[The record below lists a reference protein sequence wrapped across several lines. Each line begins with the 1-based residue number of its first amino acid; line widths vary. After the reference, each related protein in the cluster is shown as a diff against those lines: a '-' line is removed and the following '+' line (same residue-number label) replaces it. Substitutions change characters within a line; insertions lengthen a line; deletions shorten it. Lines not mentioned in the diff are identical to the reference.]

1 MWRINCKEHRGI
13 VRGHFTKNFDIN
25 FVDSSTF
32 WDTYFKE
39 HVTMNFLV
47 TREAIWNTSHVTQKA
62 AFPCTSYLSLS
73 TNQNAYFLF
82 IRETHENIIYYTR
95 TLHYFAFFY
104 ILHIDQ
110 VSVWLLKL
118 QIFKIDKF
126 HLHFLSSIFHS

>member
-1 MWRINCKEHRGI
+1 MAHKLQRTPRDRKRSLHKKFWHKFCRFIHLLRHILQRTRDNELSSYPRGNMKHKS
-13 VRGHFTKNFDIN
+13 R
-25 FVDSSTF
+25 
-32 WDTYFKE
+32 
-39 HVTMNFLV
+39 
-47 TREAIWNTSHVTQKA
+47 NTEGG
-62 AFPCTSYLSLS
+62 TSYLSLS
-73 TNQNAYFLF
+73 TNQNAHFLF